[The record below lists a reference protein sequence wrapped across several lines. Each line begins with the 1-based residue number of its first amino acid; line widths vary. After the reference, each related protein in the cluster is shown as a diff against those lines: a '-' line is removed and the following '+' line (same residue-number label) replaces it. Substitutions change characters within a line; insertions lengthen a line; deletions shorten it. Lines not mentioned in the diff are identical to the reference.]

1 MWELGKGNGKIKKLP
16 KHKARKIITENLK
29 VKYYSEI
36 CLVNGA
42 TDPRKAERE
51 VVIQNHSMTCS

>member
-1 MWELGKGNGKIKKLP
+1 MKP
-16 KHKARKIITENLK
+16 KIITENLN

-42 TDPRKAERE
+42 TLPRKAGRE
-51 VVIQNHSMTCS
+51 VVIQNHNMT